1 MSDPN
6 TNLIVNYLPQT
17 LSDEDFKELFEKIGP
32 LKSYK
37 IVRDKATNYSYG
49 FGFVDYV
56 NEEDAERA
64 IHEMNGQ
71 KMDHKTIKVSYAR
84 KNDSESKG
92 ANIYI
97 ANIPRSFGEEEL
109 GAHFRQF
116 GEIIQVR
123 LLRDKST
130 NESKGVGFVYY
141 TKRSEAAAALEA
153 MNGKTLLK
161 GYPAL
166 SIKFADINARKGRAP
181 YQIQV
186 QTNLRYPTPGS
197 NPYGGGPHG
206 PMRSTNTRMRF
217 NPMSG
222 NYSPGVGGGGGGGGD
237 MGGQILFV
245 YNIGYDAEEKTLW
258 QLFAPLGTV
267 TKVNVIM
274 DHVRNQCQ
282 GYGFVTMKH
291 LHEAEGA
298 ILALNGAMYNNRR
311 LSVSFKS

>member
-1 MSDPN
+1 MQSWRVSSIRKDFNPGPRSRG
-6 TNLIVNYLPQT
+6 TQPDTQCQRTESYRGHRSPQNYVTSP
-17 LSDEDFKELFEKIGP
+17 KIGP

-153 MNGKTLLK
+153 MNGKL
-161 GYPAL
+161 
-166 SIKFADINARKGRAP
+166 
-181 YQIQV
+181 
-186 QTNLRYPTPGS
+186 
-197 NPYGGGPHG
+197 
-206 PMRSTNTRMRF
+206 
-217 NPMSG
+217 
-222 NYSPGVGGGGGGGGD
+222 
-237 MGGQILFV
+237 
-245 YNIGYDAEEKTLW
+245 
-258 QLFAPLGTV
+258 
-267 TKVNVIM
+267 
-274 DHVRNQCQ
+274 C
-282 GYGFVTMKH
+282 
-291 LHEAEGA
+291 
-298 ILALNGAMYNNRR
+298 
-311 LSVSFKS
+311 

>member
-1 MSDPN
+1 MSDPS

-17 LSDEDFKELFEKIGP
+17 LSDEGFKEMFEKIGP

-49 FGFVDYV
+49 FGFVDYL
-56 NEEDAERA
+56 NAEDAERA

-71 KMDHKTIKVSYAR
+71 KMDHKTIKVSHAR
-84 KNDSESKG
+84 KNDSECKG

-97 ANIPRSFGEEEL
+97 ANIPRSFGEEDL
-109 GAHFRQF
+109 TQHFMQY

-123 LLRDKST
+123 LLREKST

-153 MNGKTLLK
+153 MNGQTLLK
-161 GYPAL
+161 GYPSL

-186 QTNLRYPTPGS
+186 HQPNLRYPTPGS
-197 NPYGGGPHG
+197 NPYSGGPHG
-206 PMRSTNTRMRF
+206 PMRSSNTRMRF

-222 NYSPGVGGGGGGGGD
+222 GYSNAMAGGD
-237 MGGQILFV
+237 MGGHILFV

-274 DHVRNQCQ
+274 DHIRNQCK
-282 GYGFVTMKH
+282 GYGFVTMKN

-298 ILALNGAMYNNRR
+298 ILALNGALYNNRR